1 MRKSLATSKL
11 AKSNLIK
18 TLSSPNRFASV
29 AAPTGNN
36 NLQAINITSVRDKR
50 MLSSRSRQST
60 MISNLELGLEYT
72 NKQYDHLV
80 KINDYINQI
89 ISIYYKGRL
98 NFDNGWSIYLE
109 SIAGLSE
116 ERFSNFPLFGDG
128 TEPPIRVHLIQDGVA
143 LTHEFPISQLLNCL
157 SFKSLLHSGNSL
169 QPPSEDLLN
178 SSAQEV
184 MQQML
189 ITDRRTINTEK
200 ILEKLKYKSVVKKQL
215 LFGQPAQ
222 SQKEPCRNRESSLN
236 LLNHFFR
243 KLGRA

>member
-11 AKSNLIK
+11 EKSNTIK
-18 TLSSPNRFASV
+18 TWSIPDRFVSV
-29 AAPTGNN
+29 GTPTGNH
-36 NLQAINITSVRDKR
+36 NLQAKNITSVRSEGL
-50 MLSSRSRQST
+50 LSSRSRQST

-109 SIAGLSE
+109 AIAGLSE

-143 LTHEFPISQLLNCL
+143 LTHEFPIAQLLNCL

-169 QPPSEDLLN
+169 HPPSEDLLN

-189 ITDRRTINTEK
+189 VTDRRTIDTEK
-200 ILEKLKYKSVVKKQL
+200 VLEKLNYKSVVKKQL
-215 LFGQPAQ
+215 LFGQSPQ
-222 SQKEPCRNRESSLN
+222 PQKEPSRNRVRSLN
-236 LLNHFFR
+236 LLHHFFR
-243 KLGRA
+243 KLSRA

>member
-1 MRKSLATSKL
+1 MRKSLVTSKL
-11 AKSNLIK
+11 DKSTINK
-18 TLSSPNRFASV
+18 AWSSPNRFASV
-29 AAPTGNN
+29 GSPTGNL
-36 NLQAINITSVRDKR
+36 NLQAKNISSVKSRGL
-50 MLSSRSRQST
+50 LSSRSRQSA

-109 SIAGLSE
+109 AIAGLSE
-116 ERFSNFPLFGDG
+116 GRFSNFPLFGDG

-143 LTHEFPISQLLNCL
+143 LTHEFPIAQLLNCL

-169 QPPSEDLLN
+169 QPPSENLLN

-189 ITDRRTINTEK
+189 ITDRKTVNTEK

-215 LFGQPAQ
+215 LFGQSPQ
-222 SQKEPCRNRESSLN
+222 PQKEPNKNRVSSLN
-236 LLNHFFR
+236 LLHHFFR

>member
-11 AKSNLIK
+11 EKSNTIK
-18 TLSSPNRFASV
+18 TWSIPDRFVSV
-29 AAPTGNN
+29 GTPTGNH
-36 NLQAINITSVRDKR
+36 NLQAKNITSVRSEGL
-50 MLSSRSRQST
+50 LSSRSRQST
-60 MISNLELGLEYT
+60 MTSNLELGLEYT

-109 SIAGLSE
+109 AIAGLSE

-143 LTHEFPISQLLNCL
+143 LTHEFPIAQLLNCL

-169 QPPSEDLLN
+169 HPPSEDLLN

-215 LFGQPAQ
+215 LFGESPQP
-222 SQKEPCRNRESSLN
+222 QKEPIRNRVSSLN